1 MAISSTFPLRT
12 VFGFVSSI
20 KKDLDEIQA
29 LHNQHHMRAYPLRIC
44 PLGRPELI
52 YNFPEGYGMFLAYI
66 IPCDQIEIP
75 PKLMKKKNKITN
87 VVFYCN
93 VNKIDDFSRTFQAAI
108 PVAVLV
114 LQI

>member
-20 KKDLDEIQA
+20 KKDLAEIQA
-29 LHNQHHMRAYPLRIC
+29 LHNQHHMRAYPLRKC

-75 PKLMKKKNKITN
+75 PKLMKKKIKSLMLYSIVMLT
-87 VVFYCN
+87 
-93 VNKIDDFSRTFQAAI
+93 KLMIFQELFKQLF
-108 PVAVLV
+108 PWLY
-114 LQI
+114 